1 MDKSYK
7 RILYP
12 AQVVDNEDPWVLGR
26 IRAYPVDQTVR
37 AALEAYQ
44 FDETKDK
51 WGPKDPFVQSPLL
64 PMFFAQAPLIGERV
78 NIIYQ
83 NSFYP
88 YQDQYYVQAS
98 FSSPMSLPYE
108 QLQAANAF
116 TAQGD
121 RVAKTLKLKNPDGSY
136 QDKKSQG
143 IFPEPGDNAVMG
155 RGTAD
160 VIVKPD
166 TVMLRAGKTKRL
178 DTNKQPIG
186 NPTRAFLQLSNFT
199 SKTITKP
206 KKTFLGISGV
216 NQQVLKLV
224 EWDIQNLENEQN
236 AFTGAI
242 RLYSLKPV
250 NKTLSDNIN
259 FDSDLEDVKSLEFYQ
274 PFIGYSFERAINL
287 INDFIKGVNEGQI
300 PNGPKVENQFPF
312 AYRPSTPN
320 RRILTLTNLTINPII
335 FSNITKFV
343 SNVTLNSGL
352 GPSSYRFA
360 IVRQKN
366 QVGKPFKVD
375 IQDYTPKDIESTYGT
390 FGGMGA
396 DTLFLLSHLSNKPV
410 DLEGTLYG
418 ITQDDL
424 IEKILP
430 STSSMVRG
438 EELIQLL
445 NVIVQFLLSHVHAI
459 PGAPAVPVGTDGT
472 SANNILSQLQNA
484 QNTILN
490 PHIRVN

>member
-7 RILYP
+7 RIMF
-12 AQVVDNEDPWVLGR
+12 AAVVRDNQDPWVLGR
-26 IRAYPVDQTVR
+26 IRAYPVDGTIR
-37 AALEAYQ
+37 AALEAYD

-51 WGPKDPFVQSPLL
+51 WGPKDPFIQTPLL
-64 PMFFAQAPLIGERV
+64 PMFFAQVPLIDERV
-78 NIIYQ
+78 NVIYQ

-88 YQDQYYVQAS
+88 YQDQYYVQGG

-108 QLQAANAF
+108 QILPANSF

-121 RVAKTLKLKNPDGSY
+121 RVAKTLKLKNPNGVYFSA
-136 QDKKSQG
+136 STEG
-143 IFPEPGDNAVMG
+143 IFPEPGDNAILG
-155 RGTAD
+155 RGTSD
-160 VIVKPD
+160 MIVKPD

-178 DTNKQPIG
+178 DTNKQPVG
-186 NPTRAFLQLSNFT
+186 NPNRAFLQLSNFT
-199 SKTITKP
+199 SKTVTKN
-206 KKTFLGISGV
+206 KKTFLSLIAS
-216 NQQVLKLV
+216 NQQIQKLV

-242 RLYSLKPV
+242 RLYNLKPV

-259 FDSDLEDVKSLEFYQ
+259 FDSDLEDVKSLVFYQ
-274 PFIGYSFERAINL
+274 PFIGYSFERTVKL
-287 INDFIKGVNEGQI
+287 INDFIKGVNDGQI
-300 PNGPKVENQFPF
+300 PNGPVVENQFPF
-312 AYRPSTPN
+312 AYRPSVPN
-320 RRILTLTNLTINPII
+320 RKILTSTDIKTNPIV

-352 GPSSYRFA
+352 GTESYRFA

-366 QVGKPFKVD
+366 QIGKPFKVN
-375 IQDYTPKDIESTYGT
+375 IEDYQEKSTEMSYGT

-396 DTLFLLSHLSNKPV
+396 DTLFLISHLSNKNIN
-410 DLEGTLYG
+410 LEGTLYG
-418 ITQDDL
+418 IDQTFL
-424 IEKILP
+424 EEKILP

-438 EELIQLL
+438 EELIQIL
-445 NVIVQFLLSHVHAI
+445 NVIVQFLLSHVHTI

-472 SANNILSQLQNA
+472 SANNILTQLQNA

-490 PHIRVN
+490 PHIRIN

>member
-7 RILYP
+7 RILFP
-12 AQVVDNEDPWVLGR
+12 AEVVDNQDPWVLGR
-26 IRAYPVDQTVR
+26 IRAYPVDQTIR
-37 AALEAYQ
+37 AALEAFE
-44 FDETKDK
+44 FDPTKDK
-51 WGPKDPFVQSPLL
+51 WGPKDPFVQTPLL
-64 PMFFAQAPLIGERV
+64 PMFFAQVPLLHERV

-88 YQDQYYVQAS
+88 YQDQYYVQGG

-108 QLQAANAF
+108 QIQQANAF

-121 RVAKTLKLKNPDGSY
+121 RVAKTLKLKNLNGTYFSGST
-136 QDKKSQG
+136 DG
-143 IFPEPGDNAVMG
+143 IFPEPGDNAIMG
-155 RGTAD
+155 RGAAD
-160 VIVKPD
+160 MIVKPD
-166 TVMLRAGKTKRL
+166 TIMLRAGKTKRL
-178 DTNKQPIG
+178 EANQQPVG
-186 NPTRAFLQLSNFT
+186 NPNRAFLQLSNFT
-199 SKTITKP
+199 TKTVTKP
-206 KKTFLGISGV
+206 KKTFLGINSV

-259 FDSDLEDVKSLEFYQ
+259 FDSDLEDVKFLEYYQ
-274 PFIGYSFERAINL
+274 PFIGYSFERTVKL

-300 PNGPKVENQFPF
+300 HNGPKVENQFPF

-320 RRILTLTNLTINPII
+320 RKILTSTDLTINPIV
-335 FSNITKFV
+335 FSNVTKFA

-352 GPSSYRFA
+352 GIESYRFA
-360 IVRQKN
+360 IVREKN
-366 QVGKPFKVD
+366 QVGKPYKVD
-375 IQDYTPKDIESTYGT
+375 IQNYTPKDIESTYGT

-396 DTLFLLSHLSNKPV
+396 DTLFLLSYLSNKPV
-410 DLEGTLYG
+410 NLEGTLYG
-418 ITQDDL
+418 ISQNDL
-424 IEKILP
+424 TEKILP

>member
-7 RILYP
+7 RILFP
-12 AQVVDNEDPWVLGR
+12 AVVVDNEDPWVLGR
-26 IRAYPVDQTVR
+26 IRAYPIDSTIK
-37 AALEAYQ
+37 AALEAYN

-51 WGPKDPFVQSPLL
+51 WGPKDPFVQTPLL
-64 PMFFAQAPLIGERV
+64 PMFFAQVPLIDERV

-88 YQDQYYVQAS
+88 YQDQYYVQGG
-98 FSSPMSLPYE
+98 FSSPMSLPRE
-108 QLQAANAF
+108 NIQPAAAF

-136 QDKKSQG
+136 QNKASYG
-143 IFPEPGDNAVMG
+143 IFPQPGDNAVMG
-155 RGTAD
+155 RGAAD
-160 VIVKPD
+160 LIVKED
-166 TVMLRAGKTKRL
+166 TVMLRAGKTKRF

-186 NPTRAFLQLSNFT
+186 NPNRAFLQLSNFT
-199 SKTITKP
+199 SKTVTLP
-206 KKTFLGISGV
+206 KKTFLGITAV
-216 NQQVLKLV
+216 NQQVQKLV

-242 RLYSLKPV
+242 RLYNLKPV

-259 FDSDLEDVKSLEFYQ
+259 FDSDLEDVKSLVFYQ
-274 PFIGYSFERAINL
+274 PFIGYSFERTVTL
-287 INDFIKGVNEGQI
+287 INDFIKGVNNGQI
-300 PNGPKVENQFPF
+300 PNGPVVENQFPF

-320 RRILTLTNLTINPII
+320 RKILTTTDVTINPIV
-335 FSNITKFV
+335 FSNIARFV
-343 SNVTLNSGL
+343 ANVTLNSGL
-352 GPSSYRFA
+352 GPDSYRFA

-366 QVGKPFKVD
+366 QVGKPFKVN
-375 IQDYTPKDIESTYGT
+375 IEDFSQKSTEMTYGT
-390 FGGMGA
+390 YGGMGA
-396 DTLFLLSHLSNKPV
+396 DTLFLLSHLSNKAIN
-410 DLEGTLYG
+410 LEGTLYG
-418 ITQDDL
+418 IDQTFL
-424 IEKILP
+424 EEKILP

>member
-7 RILYP
+7 RILFP
-12 AQVVDNEDPWVLGR
+12 AVVQDNQDPWVLGR
-26 IRAYPVDQTVR
+26 IRAYPIDATIR
-37 AALEAYQ
+37 AALEAYD

-51 WGPKDPFVQSPLL
+51 WGPKDPFVQTPLL
-64 PMFFAQAPLIGERV
+64 PMFFAQVPLIDERV

-88 YQDQYYVQAS
+88 YQDQYYVQAG
-98 FSSPMSLPYE
+98 FSSPMSLPRE
-108 QLQAANAF
+108 NVAPAAAF

-121 RVAKTLKLKNPDGSY
+121 RVAKTLKLKNIDGVY
-136 QDKKSQG
+136 DKAESKG
-143 IFPEPGDNAVMG
+143 VFPEPGDNAVMG
-155 RGTAD
+155 RGAAD
-160 VIVKPD
+160 LIVKQD
-166 TVMLRAGKTKRL
+166 TVMLRAGKTQRF

-186 NPTRAFLQLSNFT
+186 NPKRAFLQLSNFT

-206 KKTFLGISGV
+206 KKTFLGINSV
-216 NQQVLKLV
+216 NQQVQKLI

-250 NKTLSDNIN
+250 NKTLSDNIS

-274 PFIGYSFERAINL
+274 PFIGFSFERAIKF
-287 INDFIKGVNEGQI
+287 INDFIKGVNDGQI
-300 PNGPKVENQFPF
+300 PNGPVVENQFPF

-320 RRILTLTNLTINPII
+320 RRILTSTNLSINPFV
-335 FSNITKFV
+335 FSNVERFV

-352 GPSSYRFA
+352 GPESFRFA

-375 IQDYTPKDIESTYGT
+375 IQDYTPKDVEATYGT
-390 FGGMGA
+390 FGGLGA
-396 DTLFLLSHLSNKPV
+396 DTLFLLSHLSNRPV
-410 DLEGTLYG
+410 DLQGTLYG

-424 IEKILP
+424 VEKILP
-430 STSSMVRG
+430 ATSSMVRG

-459 PGAPAVPVGTDGT
+459 PGAPAVTVGTDGT

-484 QNTILN
+484 QKTILN
-490 PHIRVN
+490 PHIRIN

>member
-7 RILYP
+7 RILFP
-12 AQVVDNEDPWVLGR
+12 AKVVDNQDPWVLGR
-26 IRAYPVDQTVR
+26 IRAYPVDTTIR
-37 AALEAYQ
+37 AALEAYN

-51 WGPKDPFVQSPLL
+51 WGPNDPFVQTPLL
-64 PMFFAQAPLIGERV
+64 PMFFAQVPLIDERV

-88 YQDQYYVQAS
+88 YQDQYYVQAG
-98 FSSPMSLPYE
+98 FSSPMSLPLE
-108 QLQAANAF
+108 NISAANAF

-121 RVAKTLKLKNPDGSY
+121 RVAKTLKLKNLDGSY
-136 QDKKSQG
+136 FSGATAG
-143 IFPEPGDNAVMG
+143 IFPEPGDNAVLG
-155 RGTAD
+155 RGAAD
-160 VIVKPD
+160 MIVKPD
-166 TVMLRAGKTKRL
+166 TIMLRAGKTKRL

-186 NPTRAFLQLSNFT
+186 NPNRAFVQLSNYT
-199 SKTITKP
+199 SKTVTQP
-206 KKTFLGISGV
+206 KNTFLSLTSV
-216 NQQVLKLV
+216 NQQVQKIV

-236 AFTGAI
+236 AFTGAV

-274 PFIGYSFERAINL
+274 PFVGYSFERAVKF

-300 PNGPKVENQFPF
+300 LNGPKVENQFPF

-320 RRILTLTNLTINPII
+320 RKVLTITDININPIV
-335 FSNITKFV
+335 FSNATKFV
-343 SNVTLNSGL
+343 NNVTLNSGL
-352 GPSSYRFA
+352 GLDSYRFA

-366 QVGKPFKVD
+366 QVGKPFKVN
-375 IQDYTPKDIESTYGT
+375 IEEYQQKSTEMSYGT

-396 DTLFLLSHLSNKPV
+396 DTLFLLSYLSNKPV
-410 DLEGTLYG
+410 NLEGTLYG
-418 ITQDDL
+418 ISQDDL
-424 IEKILP
+424 VEKILP